1 MSAAADLEVAVKE
14 IVQGINAAAISR
26 ADRGLNIMRNA
37 ALIVLGQDGSG
48 RTYRRGGRVQVASAP
63 GQPPAPDYGNLRRNW
78 QRRRYITGKVRI
90 TLEIKSRMFYAGFLE
105 HGTRRMAA
113 RPYHDRIKQ
122 KALPEIQ
129 ALYSNL

>member
-48 RTYRRGGRVQVASAP
+48 RTYRNGHVASAP
-63 GQPPAPDYGNLRRNW
+63 GQPPAPDKGNLRRNW

>member
-48 RTYRRGGRVQVASAP
+48 RTYRNGHVASAP
-63 GQPPAPDYGNLRRNW
+63 GQPPAPDKGNLRRNW
-78 QRRRYITGKVRI
+78 QQRKYITGKVRI
-90 TLEIKSRMFYAGFLE
+90 TLQMKSRMFYAGFLE
-105 HGTRRMAA
+105 YGTKKMSA
-113 RPYHDRIKQ
+113 RPFHDRIKQ

>member
-48 RTYRRGGRVQVASAP
+48 RTYRNGHVASAP
-63 GQPPAPDYGNLRRNW
+63 GQPPAPDKGNLRRNW
-78 QRRRYITGKVRI
+78 QQRKYITGKVRI
-90 TLEIKSRMFYAGFLE
+90 VLQMKSRMFYAGFLE
-105 HGTRRMAA
+105 HGTRKMAA
-113 RPYHDRIKQ
+113 RPFHDRIKQ

>member
-48 RTYRRGGRVQVASAP
+48 RTYRNGHVASAP
-63 GQPPAPDYGNLRRNW
+63 GQPPAPDKGNLRRNW
-78 QRRRYITGKVRI
+78 QQRKYITGKVRI
-90 TLEIKSRMFYAGFLE
+90 VLQMKSRMFYAGFLE
-105 HGTRRMAA
+105 HSTRRMAA

>member
-48 RTYRRGGRVQVASAP
+48 RTYRNGHVASAP
-63 GQPPAPDYGNLRRNW
+63 GQPPAPDKGNLRRNW
-78 QRRRYITGKVRI
+78 QQRKYITGKVRI
-90 TLEIKSRMFYAGFLE
+90 VLEMKSRMEYASYQDK
-105 HGTRRMAA
+105 GTRFISP
-113 RPYHDRIKQ
+113 RPFRERIKQ

>member
-48 RTYRRGGRVQVASAP
+48 RTYRNGHVASAP

-78 QRRRYITGKVRI
+78 QQRKYITGKVRI
-90 TLEIKSRMFYAGFLE
+90 VLQMKSRMFYAGFLE
-105 HGTRRMAA
+105 HGTRKMAA
-113 RPYHDRIKQ
+113 RPFHDRIKQ

>member
-78 QRRRYITGKVRI
+78 QQRKYITGKVRI
-90 TLEIKSRMFYAGFLE
+90 VLQMKSRMFYAGFLE
-105 HGTRRMAA
+105 HGTRKMAA
-113 RPYHDRIKQ
+113 RPFHDRIKQ

>member
-37 ALIVLGQDGSG
+37 ALIVLGQNGSG
-48 RTYRRGGRVQVASAP
+48 RTYRGHVASAP
-63 GQPPAPDYGNLRRNW
+63 GQPPAPDKGNLRRNW
-78 QRRRYITGKVRI
+78 QQRKYITGKVRI
-90 TLEIKSRMFYAGFLE
+90 TLQMKSRMFYAGFLE
-105 HGTRRMAA
+105 HGTRKMAA
-113 RPYHDRIKQ
+113 RPFHDRIKQ